1 MNLGV
6 GGGVG
11 PGNERASFY
20 VMSRKKTGKQWE
32 AKLLPWFVLKAN
44 CQPMPKVSKKSCSRL
59 GYTQYNKEKNNK
71 QKSWAIGKSRVIN
84 ARNIKFF
91 LRQNSNILPLIHTK

>member
-1 MNLGV
+1 VNLGV

-32 AKLLPWFVLKAN
+32 AKLLP
-44 CQPMPKVSKKSCSRL
+44 
-59 GYTQYNKEKNNK
+59 
-71 QKSWAIGKSRVIN
+71 
-84 ARNIKFF
+84 
-91 LRQNSNILPLIHTK
+91 